1 MTTGEIIITG
11 LLGFIIIKLFKMAD
25 IQQQAAEKLN
35 TVVTQL
41 EKVQTEIQALKDA
54 AENDGNVSPELQA
67 AIDRVVSAAQATD
80 DLNEDAP
87 TAPNA

>member
-1 MTTGEIIITG
+1 MSTGEIIITG
-11 LLGFIIIKLFKMAD
+11 LLGFIIIKLFKMSD
-25 IQQQAAEKLN
+25 TQQQAAEKLN
-35 TVVTQL
+35 LVVTQL

-54 AENDGNVSPELQA
+54 AENDPNVSPELQA

-87 TAPNA
+87 PA